1 MLGYLYIGVCDRA
14 GFFGKNPHWAKM
26 VEKCPKP
33 WFLDFL
39 RKSRH

>member
-1 MLGYLYIGVCDRA
+1 MCDRA
-14 GFFGKNPHWAKM
+14 GFFGRIPIGQKWQKM
-26 VEKCPKP
+26 VENDPKT